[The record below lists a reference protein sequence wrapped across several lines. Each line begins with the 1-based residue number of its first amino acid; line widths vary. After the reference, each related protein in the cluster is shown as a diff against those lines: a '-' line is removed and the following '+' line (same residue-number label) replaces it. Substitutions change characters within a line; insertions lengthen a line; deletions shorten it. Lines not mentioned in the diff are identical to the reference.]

1 MTLVSLPM
9 DDSAIYLSSEIRN
22 VEKRA
27 QVYGDTTDQLVLN
40 KLYQLKIP
48 INPEIRLKHGLFL
61 TVDLQNRQLLL
72 KTKNLED
79 MKNSGDVQVKAF
91 YRTHKDHLENL
102 AEPDGAVVATYY
114 PVIPAPTVTS
124 LPCRCKF
131 IKNLTLTL
139 SVWTRVFKRL

>member
-1 MTLVSLPM
+1 M

-102 AEPDGAVVATYY
+102 AEPDGAVIGTYY
-114 PVIPAPTVTS
+114 PLIPAPTVTS

-139 SVWTRVFKRL
+139 SDWTRVIKRL

>member
-1 MTLVSLPM
+1 M

-27 QVYGDTTDQLVLN
+27 GTWSGSSLHVDQLTYN
-40 KLYQLKIP
+40 LKIP

-114 PVIPAPTVTS
+114 PLIPSLATS
-124 LPCRCKF
+124 IPCRCKL

-139 SVWTRVFKRL
+139 SDSTRVFKWL